1 MCYSEKQAVK
11 GRQKKR
17 KSRQI
22 SVKLFCFVKAITQN
36 LLSFSRISKAKKM
49 AASVDTESDNF
60 IVNETVSSKS
70 GSFSGSN
77 NIGKENQILKKYQIE
92 RSNLLNISK
101 ICIKTLIDT
110 TLSVGTGRILTEES
124 STLEQFFVV
133 FEHIVRHGL
142 KGMII

>member
-1 MCYSEKQAVK
+1 M
-11 GRQKKR
+11 
-17 KSRQI
+17 
-22 SVKLFCFVKAITQN
+22 KAITQN
-36 LLSFSRISKAKKM
+36 LLSFARISKAKKM
-49 AASVDTESDNF
+49 AASVDNESDNF
-60 IVNETVSSKS
+60 IVNETISSKS
-70 GSFSGSN
+70 GSFSSSN